1 MDNFALLMNV
11 LYHFAEHYEDRFI
24 LREILDNV
32 DQYCDEDDHKKF
44 DNNAMI
50 NMRTKNMIFSGGLF
64 GVFQYGSTSTNTDLV
79 PG

>member
-24 LREILDNV
+24 LREILDKV

-44 DNNAMI
+44 DNDD
-50 NMRTKNMIFSGGLF
+50 KDEDKKH
-64 GVFQYGSTSTNTDLV
+64 VFFR
-79 PG
+79 